1 MFCFTFNSCLSC
13 FITGHLLNICLNKC
27 EINAEL
33 KPRYIK
39 KKNGKKTV
47 KVKSDGSRSAGRFR
61 LLFHLF
67 YYSPHERIVDLLNF
81 SPLQK
86 KKEEEEII
94 QRQLQREKSIQA
106 QDFSFSKS
114 PLSFWVPCVDTIKW
128 SSRSLSLSRLR
139 SLTALMRALRIL
151 FRPK

>member
-1 MFCFTFNSCLSC
+1 MLCFTFNSCLSC
-13 FITGHLLNICLNKC
+13 FITGHLLNIYLNEC

-33 KPRYIK
+33 KPRYIL
-39 KKNGKKTV
+39 KKNDKKTV
-47 KVKSDGSRSAGRFR
+47 KIKSDGSRSAGRFR

-86 KKEEEEII
+86 KEEKIII

-106 QDFSFSKS
+106 QDFSISKV
-114 PLSFWVPCVDTIKW
+114 LC
-128 SSRSLSLSRLR
+128 
-139 SLTALMRALRIL
+139 L
-151 FRPK
+151 FGFPV

>member
-1 MFCFTFNSCLSC
+1 M
-13 FITGHLLNICLNKC
+13 
-27 EINAEL
+27 NAEL

-39 KKNGKKTV
+39 KNGKKTV
-47 KVKSDGSRSAGRFR
+47 KIKSDGSRSAGRFR

-86 KKEEEEII
+86 KKKKKKII

-106 QDFSFSKS
+106 QDFSISKV
-114 PLSFWVPCVDTIKW
+114 LC
-128 SSRSLSLSRLR
+128 
-139 SLTALMRALRIL
+139 L
-151 FRPK
+151 FGFPV

>member
-1 MFCFTFNSCLSC
+1 MLCFTFNSCLSC
-13 FITGHLLNICLNKC
+13 FITGHLLNIYLNEC

-47 KVKSDGSRSAGRFR
+47 KIKSDGSRSAGRFR

-67 YYSPHERIVDLLNF
+67 YYIPHERIVDLLRLF
-81 SPLQK
+81 PCAK
-86 KKEEEEII
+86 KKGEEEEII

-106 QDFSFSKS
+106 QDFSSSKVLCLFGF
-114 PLSFWVPCVDTIKW
+114 PVW
-128 SSRSLSLSRLR
+128 SSRSFSLSRLS
-139 SLTALMRALRIL
+139 SLTALMRTLRIP
-151 FRPK
+151 FRRK

>member
-1 MFCFTFNSCLSC
+1 MLCFTFNSCLSC
-13 FITGHLLNICLNKC
+13 FITGHLLNIYLNER

-39 KKNGKKTV
+39 KNGKKTV
-47 KVKSDGSRSAGRFR
+47 KIKSDGSRSAGRFR

-86 KKEEEEII
+86 KRRKKNITKTVTK
-94 QRQLQREKSIQA
+94 RK
-106 QDFSFSKS
+106 
-114 PLSFWVPCVDTIKW
+114 VD
-128 SSRSLSLSRLR
+128 SGARL
-139 SLTALMRALRIL
+139 
-151 FRPK
+151 